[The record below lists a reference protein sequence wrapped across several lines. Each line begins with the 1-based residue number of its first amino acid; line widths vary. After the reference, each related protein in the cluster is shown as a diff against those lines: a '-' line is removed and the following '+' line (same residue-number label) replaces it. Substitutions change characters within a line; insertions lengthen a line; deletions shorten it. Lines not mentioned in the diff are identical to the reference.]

1 MASNTVSFAS
11 RDILPLI
18 DQLGSTRV
26 SLDPALQGELDSV
39 RSQLGLTETEGRP
52 EVPDA
57 IIVSQRLDQ
66 LLRDVR
72 MLPQGV
78 GDACPTNDDIQ
89 IVDNLSLRGSF
100 DEIAAGLFSIIAQDG
115 FHAASDYYNR
125 LAIYDSRQAAF
136 IWNAYINHP
145 EIAPVLSRIADILA
159 QSIPGSDLS
168 DQQKKELAYAD
179 IQKNLTHLPSQYIT
193 AKTPAMILLGRV
205 KRSLIGSFMHIVTDK
220 IAVGDMPLI
229 AGGELVKNPELF
241 QKSFE
246 VAGLFEDMDQLAYMD
261 MLNNPLGQAQTANP
275 TQAES
280 YFRQREAIPEMKVHN
295 NFGYVY
301 LSLAQAET
309 LGLNP
314 QKDAV
319 FPFSYYNEQYVAVPA
334 GLYFSKKSPD
344 AFRASIGHL
353 HALADAY
360 PGTPAEEYY
369 NSLIAYYM
377 CGVDESANASD
388 SKDSK
393 AFVKQ
398 YYDLCYA
405 SERAWVRYIAF
416 AEKEQHQFI
425 HIHPFEKYSTVSTKS
440 HDLSLGITNPAET
453 AQYVESKQRFQENA
467 SRFFEQTGI
476 TEKHPEMIAETSRLI
491 QSAGTISLSARF
503 FSAIPGTLA
512 QNIPNEEDGRQDGI
526 VALFDTAFAKGAIKS
541 SRGQVTRRSDPVGVI
556 ADTFDQD
563 IDVPE
568 KFMLHYIGVVLSHEL
583 NHNAYKGREGSFQSD
598 GHGLEVKLIE
608 EAKATV
614 GMALAFNDP
623 YNLSESD
630 LTELRSSILLMA
642 TWSMMRL
649 RPQLR
654 AQYTSHQYFREGA
667 VMLDHMMKSGLVK
680 VVGMG
685 LQEDGNFQP
694 VSDAG
699 LDAADFEFLR
709 FDFTDDVLKDFI
721 RRCADFLKELSEPY
735 YETQFKPDASPDRV
749 VPDVTSVDF
758 WQALL
763 RTCYDEDIAKKRANP
778 KSTPSDIAGL
788 EARKDAVR
796 LPADPDMLPKVRAL
810 VRYSDFSSV
819 QRFRQAVARQHHI
832 DLTDPS
838 LDEHVKAAQQKIQS
852 MYPAITG

>member
-1 MASNTVSFAS
+1 MVPNTVSFAS

-18 DQLGSTRV
+18 DQLASTRAL
-26 SLDPALQGELDSV
+26 LDPALQGELDSV
-39 RSQLGLTETEGRP
+39 RSQLGLTETEIRF

-57 IIVSQRLDQ
+57 IMVSQRLDQ

-78 GDACPTNDDIQ
+78 GSARPTNDDIQ
-89 IVDNLSLRGSF
+89 TVDNLSLSGAF
-100 DEIAAGLFSIIAQDG
+100 DEIAAGLFSIMNQDG
-115 FHAASDYYNR
+115 ASAVSDYYNR
-125 LAIYDSRQAAF
+125 LTIYDSKQAAF
-136 IWNAYINHP
+136 IWEKCMSHP
-145 EIAPVLSRIADILA
+145 EIASALSRVADILA
-159 QSIPGSDLS
+159 QSIPGTDLS

-179 IQKNLTHLPSQYIT
+179 IQKNLTHLPPQYIT
-193 AKTPAMILLGRV
+193 AKTPVMILLGRV
-205 KRSLIGSFMHIVTDK
+205 KQGLIDSFMHIVTDK
-220 IAVGDMPLI
+220 VAVDDMPLI
-229 AGGELVKNPELF
+229 EGGESVKNPELF
-241 QKSFE
+241 QRSFE
-246 VAGLFEDMDQLAYMD
+246 VAGLFQNMDQLAYID
-261 MLNNPLGQAQTANP
+261 MLDNPLGQAQTANP

-280 YFRQREAIPEMKVHN
+280 YFRQREAIPEMKVQN

-301 LSLAQAET
+301 LSAAQAES
-309 LGLNP
+309 LGLSP
-314 QKDAV
+314 QQDAI
-319 FPFSYYNEQYVAVPA
+319 FPFSYYNEQYVAIPA

-344 AFRASIGHL
+344 VFQASMDHL

-360 PGTPAEEYY
+360 SGTPAEEYY
-369 NSLIAYYM
+369 SSLIAYYM
-377 CGVDESANASD
+377 CGVDGSANVSD
-388 SKDSK
+388 SKT
-393 AFVKQ
+393 FVKQ
-398 YYDLCYA
+398 YYDLCYV
-405 SERAWVRYIAF
+405 SERAWVRYISF

-453 AQYVESKQRFQENA
+453 AQYVESKQRFQGNA
-467 SRFFEQTGI
+467 SRFFDQAGI
-476 TEKHPEMIAETSRLI
+476 TGKHPEMIAETNRLI

-556 ADTFDQD
+556 ADAFDQD

-623 YNLSESD
+623 YNLSEAD

-642 TWSMMRL
+642 TWMTMRL

-667 VMLDHMMKSGLVK
+667 VMIDHMMKSGLIK

-699 LDAADFEFLR
+699 LDTADFEFLR

-721 RRCADFLKELSEPY
+721 RRCADFLKDLSEPY

-763 RTCYDEDIAKKRANP
+763 RTCYDEDIAKQKTNP

-788 EARKDAVR
+788 EARKDAIS
-796 LPADPDMLPKVRAL
+796 LPADNDMLAKARAL
-810 VRYSDFSSV
+810 VRYSDFDSV
-819 QRFRQAVARQHHI
+819 QRFRQAVAKQHHV